1 MVHPEAPVAPERHG
15 VPDCCSGAGLCRMAS
30 CATALI
36 VQPVLPVIFRTQ
48 SSVFFAP
55 EPARLDG
62 REVPPPE
69 GPPRSILI

>member
-1 MVHPEAPVAPERHG
+1 
-15 VPDCCSGAGLCRMAS
+15 MAS

-36 VQPVLPVIFRTQ
+36 VQPMMPVIFRTP